1 MPEDFSLWTTVGGAF
16 EGMTDMATDVVEFV
30 ASDPILVVV
39 CIAIPLASL
48 GILMLKRLLR
58 VKI

>member
-1 MPEDFSLWTTVGGAF
+1 MPEDFSLWETVGDAF
-16 EGMTDMATDVVEFV
+16 TGMTGMATDVVEYI
-30 ASDPILVVV
+30 ANDPVLVVV

>member
-1 MPEDFSLWTTVGGAF
+1 MPTDFNLWTTVTGAF
-16 EGMTDMATDVVEFV
+16 TGMTGLASDVVEFV
-30 ASDPILVVV
+30 ASDPILLVT